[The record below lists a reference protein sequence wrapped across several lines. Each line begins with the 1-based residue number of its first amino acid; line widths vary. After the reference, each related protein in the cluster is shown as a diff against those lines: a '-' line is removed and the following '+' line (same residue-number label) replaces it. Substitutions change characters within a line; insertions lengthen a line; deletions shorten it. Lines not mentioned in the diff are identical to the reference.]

1 MSQLI
6 FPTLPGITWPVTR
19 QIIAPPVT
27 IKQTP
32 SQREFR
38 FRSSRIVRQKLTLA
52 FEFLRVGQ
60 AQQEYQTLRG
70 FFERVGGTFDDWL
83 FDDLEDNHASNELFA
98 IGDGQSP
105 SFQLARS
112 LGGFLEPVY
121 GPNGAPVITA
131 NGIVVA
137 PQSVSPTG
145 VVTFAA
151 APAAGVALRWTGDFF
166 LRARF
171 ASDTLEFVKN
181 YTTFYEAKKVELVTV
196 VPL

>member
-6 FPTLPGITWPVTR
+6 FPPLPGLTWPVTR

-38 FRSSRIVRQKLTLA
+38 FRSSRFVRTKLTLV
-52 FEFLRVGQ
+52 FEFLMVSQ
-60 AQQEYQTLRG
+60 AKQEYQTLRG
-70 FFERVGGTFDDWL
+70 FFNRVGGSFDDWL
-83 FDDLEDNHASNELFA
+83 FEDLEDRHVSNELFA
-98 IGDGQSP
+98 IGDGQTA

-112 LGGFLEPVY
+112 LGNFMEPVY

-131 NGIVVA
+131 NGVVVA

-151 APAAGVALRWTGDFF
+151 PPANGVQLRWTGDFF

-171 ASDTLEFVKN
+171 TSDTLDLVKN
-181 YTTFYEAKKVELVTV
+181 YSTFYEAKKVELITV
-196 VPL
+196 IPQ